1 MRRVP
6 PAPPVPVRRRAG
18 SVAAPARRG
27 RPAGPAAGTVA
38 PEAFD
43 PDCTRCPRLAAFLA
57 QARVSHPGYH
67 ARPVPAFGP
76 LRPGL
81 LVIGLAPGFHGANR
95 TGRPFTGDYAGV
107 LLYATLHAHGF
118 ASRAVAEDPADGLEL
133 HDCRITNA
141 ARCVP
146 PANKPLPEEVRNCSG
161 FLAGDLASVAPGGV
175 LLVLGRVSHEAT
187 LRALGLRPRDFPF
200 AHGAEH
206 ALPDGRRL
214 LASYHCSRYNTQTG
228 VLTPAMF
235 DAVVARARALLD
247 AR

>member
-1 MRRVP
+1 M
-6 PAPPVPVRRRAG
+6 
-18 SVAAPARRG
+18 
-27 RPAGPAAGTVA
+27 
-38 PEAFD
+38 
-43 PDCTRCPRLAAFLA
+43 AAFLA
-57 QARVSHPGYH
+57 AARVSHPGYH
-67 ARPVPAFGP
+67 ARPVPAFGVA
-76 LRPGL
+76 RPGL

-118 ASRAVAEDPADGLEL
+118 ASRAVADDPADGLEL

-146 PANKPLPEEVRNCSG
+146 PANKPLPAEVRSCAG
-161 FLAGDLASVAPGGV
+161 YLAADLAAVREGGV

-206 ALPDGRRL
+206 SLPDGRRL

-235 DAVVARARALLD
+235 DAVVGRARDLLD
-247 AR
+247 GR